1 MLTLMNKRLQ
11 QFLNAENISQSEFAD
26 KIKVA
31 RASVSHVLSGRNKPG
46 WDFINSMLENY
57 PNLSAEWLLTGN
69 GRMYKSSLF
78 PEQAPVAKAAE
89 TEPEDLF
96 SSANVVETVNET
108 AAKPVQTSQESPIR
122 VQETVNV
129 RNIQATERPDS
140 PFVPLQVIDNQRK
153 ISKIVVF
160 YDDNTFIEIK

>member
-78 PEQAPVAKAAE
+78 PEPAPVAKTAE

-96 SSANVVETVNET
+96 SSANVVETANKT
-108 AAKPVQTSQESPIR
+108 AVKPAQTPQESPIR

-129 RNIQATERPDS
+129 RNIQSPERPDS
-140 PFVPLQVIDNQRK
+140 PPVPLQVIDNQRK